1 MTPHYDADIAAE
13 DKDQNYTAALL
24 HIASDADYCH
34 HVLWSLCLSVCLTL
48 QWVPQNGWT
57 GWDTI
62 WHVDLGWAKEPCI
75 RWGPSHTMGRG
86 NSGDILGHAQM
97 CRCSQH
103 TQHTWHYSQSSSNC
117 MPTVN
122 KLNIIHYR
130 AVAVQPHATCTVA
143 TWYWPGFKG
152 RSSKLL
158 VSGNGLLSTVLLF
171 CNPIATINHMSQG
184 SKMHTVH
191 SSTTP
196 RITFTDKQLIHATD
210 NLEQG
215 HFNI

>member
-1 MTPHYDADIAAE
+1 MQTTVTD
-13 DKDQNYTAALL
+13 
-24 HIASDADYCH
+24 
-34 HVLWSLCLSVCLTL
+34 VLWSLRLSVCWTL
-48 QWVPQNGWT
+48 QSVPQNGWT

-62 WHVDLGWAKEPCI
+62 WHVDSGWAKEPCI
-75 RWGPSHTMGRG
+75 RWGPRHTMGRG

-97 CRCSQH
+97 CQCSQH